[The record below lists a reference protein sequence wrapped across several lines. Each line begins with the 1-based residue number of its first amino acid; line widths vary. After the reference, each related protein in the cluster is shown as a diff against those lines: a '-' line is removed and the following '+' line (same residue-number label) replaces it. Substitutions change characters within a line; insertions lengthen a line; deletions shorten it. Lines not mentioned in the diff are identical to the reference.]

1 MNLVL
6 MENLQRYY
14 GTGNGGV
21 TVKALDGIDL
31 KILPGEFV
39 AIMGASGS
47 GKTTLMNIMGCLD
60 LPTNGKYFLEGID
73 VTTLNPDQIAEIRNL
88 KIGFVF
94 QSFNLLPRTT
104 ALENVELPLL
114 YRRNG
119 QSTRAIRDH
128 AKEALSRVGLEDRMD
143 HVPSQLSGGQQQ
155 RVAIA
160 RALVNRPSLILA
172 DEPTGNL
179 DTEMSLEIMT
189 LFQELHG
196 SGITIVMVTH
206 EPDIARFAERKVVV
220 RDGKILQDGP
230 IPNPARAEEVLKR
243 FREEHTL

>member
-1 MNLVL
+1 MSLVV
-6 MENLQRYY
+6 MEGLRRYY
-14 GTGNGGV
+14 GTENGGV
-21 TVKALDGIDL
+21 TVKALDGINL
-31 KILPGEFV
+31 EIRSGEFV

-60 LPTNGKYFLEGID
+60 LPTGGKYYLDRID
-73 VTTLNPDQIAEIRNL
+73 ITTLDADRIAEIRNL

-94 QSFNLLPRTT
+94 QNFNLLARTT

-114 YRRNG
+114 YRRET
-119 QSTRAIRDH
+119 QSLRTIRNQ
-128 AKEALSRVGLEDRMD
+128 AREALCQVGLEDRMH

-179 DTEMSLEIMT
+179 DTEMSLEIMA
-189 LFQELHG
+189 LFQELHAG
-196 SGITIVMVTH
+196 GITIVMVTH
-206 EPDIARFAERKVVV
+206 EPDIARFAQRKVVV
-220 RDGKILQDGP
+220 RDGTILQDGP
-230 IPNPARAEEVLKR
+230 IPEPARAEEVLVR

>member
-1 MNLVL
+1 MSLVV
-6 MENLQRYY
+6 MEGLQRYY

-21 TVKALDGIDL
+21 TVKALDGIDME
-31 KILPGEFV
+31 IRPGEFV

-60 LPTNGKYFLEGID
+60 LPTEGKYYLEGID
-73 VTTLNPDQIAEIRNL
+73 VTTLDPDRIAEIRNA

-114 YRRNG
+114 YRRATY
-119 QSTRAIRDH
+119 SSRAIREQ
-128 AKEALSRVGLEDRMD
+128 AMEALSRVGLQDRMD

-179 DTEMSLEIMT
+179 DTEMSLEIMS

-206 EPDIARFAERKVVV
+206 EADIAAHTRRKISF
-220 RDGKILQDGP
+220 RDGRLISDTR
-230 IPNPARAEEVLKR
+230 NESSVDAREVMKGLR
-243 FREEHTL
+243 QLHA

>member
-1 MNLVL
+1 MSLVV
-6 MENLQRYY
+6 MEGLRRYY

-21 TVKALDGIDL
+21 TVKALNGVDL
-31 KILPGEFV
+31 KIHPGEFV

-60 LPTNGKYFLEGID
+60 LPTEGKYYLEGID
-73 VTTLNPDQIAEIRNL
+73 VTTLEPDQIAEIRNS

-114 YRRNG
+114 YRRG
-119 QSTRAIRDH
+119 SASTRAIRDQ
-128 AKEALSRVGLEDRMD
+128 AMEALSRVGLEDRMD

-196 SGITIVMVTH
+196 EGITIVMVTH
-206 EPDIARFAERKVVV
+206 EPDIARFTQRKVVV
-220 RDGKILQDGP
+220 RDGRILQDGP
-230 IPNPARAEEVLKR
+230 IPHPDRAEEVLKR
-243 FREEHTL
+243 FREEHIL